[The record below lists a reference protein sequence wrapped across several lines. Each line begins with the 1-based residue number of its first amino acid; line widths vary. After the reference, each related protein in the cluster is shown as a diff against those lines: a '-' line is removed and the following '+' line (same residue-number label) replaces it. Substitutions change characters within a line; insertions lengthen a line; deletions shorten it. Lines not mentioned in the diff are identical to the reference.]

1 MISTDKN
8 PCASLGMD
16 YLRLDMVGFFLNV
29 KIVAF
34 SLQCITRIG
43 KNFFKNF
50 QCFCSEGLLEFFS

>member
-1 MISTDKN
+1 MISDDKN

-34 SLQCITRIG
+34 SLQSITRIG
-43 KNFFKNF
+43 KKT
-50 QCFCSEGLLEFFS
+50 FSRIFNGHVFV